1 MSKLCNL
8 YKNATVGNVKFLEIE
23 YNSPA
28 KHENEYV
35 DHTFVINLRRDEIY
49 SLDRYHKLM
58 ISVSSNGI
66 IAFSDCQYFSYIDDG
81 HTLSLLFNNNGYSR
95 NLSIEVE
102 GNDIGNVKFTE
113 LSKPDSYYN
122 INPFMPDQPTKN
134 IMGYIP
140 GCAIQKKMIAE
151 ESLFIS
157 CLAYSNYVVGEE
169 KGGKQCVIYGDQS
182 YTLTNLT
189 LTLVQTIRDA
199 ANLDLIYIYKIT
211 ANSNENVQL
220 W

>member
-8 YKNATVGNVKFLEIE
+8 YKNATLGVVKFLEIE
-23 YNSPA
+23 YDSPA
-28 KHENEYV
+28 KHQYEYA
-35 DHTFVINLRRDEIY
+35 DHTIVINLRRDEIY

-66 IAFSDCQYFSYIDDG
+66 IAFSDCNYFSYIDDG
-81 HTLSLLFNNNGYSR
+81 HTLSLLFKNNAYNR

-113 LSKPDSYYN
+113 LSTPTNYSI
-122 INPFMPDQPTKN
+122 INPLMPDQPTKN
-134 IMGYIP
+134 IIGYIP
-140 GCAIQKKMIAE
+140 NCAIQKKMTTGESVFIA
-151 ESLFIS
+151 

-169 KGGKQCVIYGDQS
+169 QGGKHCVIFGEPS
-182 YTLTNLT
+182 YTLTNLA
-189 LTLVQTIRDA
+189 LTLVKTIRDS
-199 ANLDLIYIYKIT
+199 NNIDIIYIYKIT
-211 ANSNENVQL
+211 ANSNETVQL